1 VMTATEARAAE
12 VVAAVPQ
19 EVFATADITPVLYFG
34 FLASSLTFATVTY
47 VALSKIKLI

>member
-1 VMTATEARAAE
+1 MTATEARAAE

-34 FLASSLTFATVTY
+34 FLASSLTFA
-47 VALSKIKLI
+47 ALSKIKLI